1 MKYVKILVLL
11 GLVLSFSILFLYKD
25 EKVAVLGYH
34 SFSENVEED
43 MFIMPISEFEEQLKY
58 LKGHNYTTLSL
69 DEFYDYYK
77 GKKKIPRKTVLITMD
92 DGYQSNYDLAFPLLK
107 KYNMKATVFY
117 IGSNV
122 TGENKNYMNQETL
135 AKIKTEYPNIDI
147 ASHSYALHYDKSIDK
162 GTKYIKDDFEKM
174 SEVIN
179 TKYFA
184 YPYGHYNNDIIKV
197 LKEEKYKMA
206 FTFGPDKEHRKAS
219 RKDNIYKIPRL
230 NITNGMPL
238 WKFSLRLI
246 SPY

>member
-1 MKYVKILVLL
+1 
-11 GLVLSFSILFLYKD
+11 
-25 EKVAVLGYH
+25 
-34 SFSENVEED
+34 
-43 MFIMPISEFEEQLKY
+43 
-58 LKGHNYTTLSL
+58 
-69 DEFYDYYK
+69 
-77 GKKKIPRKTVLITMD
+77 MD